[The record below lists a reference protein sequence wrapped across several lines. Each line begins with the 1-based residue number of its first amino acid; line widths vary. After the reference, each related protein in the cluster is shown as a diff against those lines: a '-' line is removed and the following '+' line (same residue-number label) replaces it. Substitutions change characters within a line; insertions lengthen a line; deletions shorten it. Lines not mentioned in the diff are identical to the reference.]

1 MSRIGKLP
9 VVLNG
14 VKAKIENNFLIIS
27 SAKGELKQALHPLVN
42 INISETEIVVS
53 INDLEDK
60 KQCALWG
67 LYRQLINNMV
77 EGLATGFT
85 KELEIIGVG
94 YKAAVA
100 GQKLT
105 LNLGFSH
112 PIEFLLPDK
121 IKGEV
126 KANIISLTSIDK
138 QLVGEMAAQIRK
150 LRKPEPYKGKG
161 IRYVGEVVRKKAG
174 KAAAANK

>member
-27 SAKGELKQALHPLVN
+27 SAKGELKQVLHPLVN

-53 INDLEDK
+53 INDLTDK

-77 EGLATGFT
+77 EGLTTGFT

-112 PIEFLLPDK
+112 PIDFLLPEK

-126 KANIISLTSIDK
+126 KGNIISLSSIDK